1 MVIDVIRRDEYGEED
16 FGVRLGL
23 YADRSLPDPRARLL
37 AIDTEEPLTAALLS
51 RGLPTRAPR
60 TLALEGIQL
69 TALFDGEAVEISDY
83 LDSYKLADGSFA
95 PFFVQQGDARFTTM
109 PEDGATVR
117 LSLGDRLVLG
127 NAIYLVQQA

>member
-1 MVIDVIRRDEYGEED
+1 MNSLDTLAGLGWRSFYQSQVDAEAALRPARVLHVHRGRVELAGEE
-16 FGVRLGL
+16 GR
-23 YADRSLPDPRARLL
+23 
-37 AIDTEEPLTAALLS
+37 
-51 RGLPTRAPR
+51 
-60 TLALEGIQL
+60 
-69 TALFDGEAVEISDY
+69 EAVEISDY